1 MNDNKL
7 FSIEQHGFRTG
18 HSTELAALH
27 LVNDLTKQMDT
38 GKVPTNDID
47 LSKAFDTLDHSIL
60 LDKLNYYDIRGVSNN
75 LLHSYISNRYQYVDF
90 NGSMSSTKV
99 VDTSVSQGLIL
110 GPLLFL
116 IYIKDLPRV
125 SPLFNMVMYTDDTTL
140 YYKLSNNTNKN
151 DLNSELHKIS
161 EWLASNKLSLNAFRY
176 YITLYSKMA
185 ETYKLYL

>member
-7 FSIEQHGFRTG
+7 FSIQQYGFRTG

-38 GKVPTNDID
+38 GKVPTNIYID

-60 LDKLNYYDIRGVSNN
+60 LDKLNYYGIRGVANN

-90 NGSMSSTKV
+90 NGSISSTKV
-99 VDTSVSQGLIL
+99 VDTGVPHGSIL

-116 IYIKDLPRV
+116 IYINDLPRV
-125 SPLFNMVMYTDDTTL
+125 SPLFNMVMYADDTTL
-140 YYKLSNNTNKN
+140 YCNLSNNTNEN
-151 DLNSELHKIS
+151 DLNSKSTRLVNGWHLI
-161 EWLASNKLSLNAFRY
+161 
-176 YITLYSKMA
+176 I
-185 ETYKLYL
+185 YL